1 MTISI
6 ATRLLTAFATFTALE
21 AACKSGYV
29 PTLRVAKSDSSHERK
44 AKIILTNVLTAN
56 GYKVFGV

>member
-1 MTISI
+1 MTNEI

-29 PTLRVAKSDSSHERK
+29 PTLTASKSDSSHERR
-44 AKIILTNVLTAN
+44 AKIALTSALTAN